1 MSLDNILWSISW
13 SAALTPEL
21 QMIPDR
27 TVFLSSP
34 QIPSHALIAEG
45 MAGSLLSN
53 STVFFEHLLAGT
65 HEYVMDKQDTEVG
78 RLGGGDSDA
87 FTICTSKSE

>member
-1 MSLDNILWSISW
+1 MDNILWSISW
-13 SAALTPEL
+13 SAALIPEL

-34 QIPSHALIAEG
+34 RVSSHALIAEG

-53 STVFFEHLLAGT
+53 SAVFFEHLLAGT
-65 HEYVMDKQDTEVG
+65 HEPIKDKQGTEVG
-78 RLGGGDSDA
+78 RLGGGDSDG
-87 FTICTSKSE
+87 FTICKSKSG